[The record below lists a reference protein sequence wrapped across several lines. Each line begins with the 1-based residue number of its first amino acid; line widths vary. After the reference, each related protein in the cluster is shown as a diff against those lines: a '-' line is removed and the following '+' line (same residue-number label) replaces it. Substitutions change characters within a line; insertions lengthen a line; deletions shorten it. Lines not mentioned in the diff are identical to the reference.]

1 MRFFLMRHGEA
12 EAFAKTDRDRKLTDQ
27 GETLIRERITALRAS
42 LCDIDCIVHS
52 PYIRAHQTAY
62 IVAQLIGIDRIK
74 CSELWIPEG
83 GADEAL
89 SSVESFINSTPL
101 FVTHMPLISQVEALC
116 VGEPRYPSPFGCG
129 EISQI
134 SADWPAVGLGYS
146 KRL

>member
-1 MRFFLMRHGEA
+1 MKFFLMRHGEA

-27 GETLIRERITALRAS
+27 GESLIRERITALRAS

-134 SADWPAVGLGYS
+134 RADWPAVGLGYS